1 MSNQTANVPTALTAN
16 TFTRTGYSFSGWNT
30 LANGTGTPYADGASY
45 PFTANATLYAQ
56 WSVSNSAP
64 TDIALS
70 NNSIAEN
77 QPVGSAIGF
86 LTTTDPDVSDIHT
99 YSFCGGTDD
108 NSFQIGGTGNSE
120 LLTNEMFDFETKS
133 SYSICIETN
142 DGQGGIFDKNFSI
155 SVTDVAD
162 EEILYS
168 LRPTFDWAD
177 IPGATMY
184 QLQVSRY
191 SNFLRGVVLNVKV
204 KPSIYTPTKDLSA
217 NTTLYWRVRA
227 IVGRVNRPWSIVNS
241 IHTPNPPSIPVLLS
255 PRNKTLIT
263 DYTPVLDW
271 STVTLPG
278 GTTFDHYQVQVA
290 TDAAFTN
297 LARNDT
303 NLTARNVS
311 QYTPAADLGANTK
324 FYWRVRAVNTDHGTS
339 AWSRGYYFRTAMTPP
354 VLSTPA
360 DGAATL
366 TRRPTFDWED
376 VPGATGYTLQVSR
389 NNTFTQ
395 IVHTGTVR
403 TATSTYTP
411 GVDLLANSLL
421 FWRVKANGTNPSA
434 YSAGRSFSTGNPPS
448 VPTLRAPAAN
458 ALVTTTSPL
467 FDWNNSTVPTGVTFG
482 HYQIQIATS
491 SAFTTIVHDHD
502 VAGITNSSDNT
513 AVLTPATTYY
523 WRVRSWSTLNHY
535 SAWSVVRSV
544 RIP

>member
-1 MSNQTANVPTALTAN
+1 
-16 TFTRTGYSFSGWNT
+16 
-30 LANGTGTPYADGASY
+30 
-45 PFTANATLYAQ
+45 
-56 WSVSNSAP
+56 
-64 TDIALS
+64 
-70 NNSIAEN
+70 
-77 QPVGSAIGF
+77 
-86 LTTTDPDVSDIHT
+86 
-99 YSFCGGTDD
+99 
-108 NSFQIGGTGNSE
+108 
-120 LLTNEMFDFETKS
+120 
-133 SYSICIETN
+133 
-142 DGQGGIFDKNFSI
+142 
-155 SVTDVAD
+155 
-162 EEILYS
+162 
-168 LRPTFDWAD
+168 
-177 IPGATMY
+177 
-184 QLQVSRY
+184 
-191 SNFLRGVVLNVKV
+191 
-204 KPSIYTPTKDLSA
+204 
-217 NTTLYWRVRA
+217 
-227 IVGRVNRPWSIVNS
+227 
-241 IHTPNPPSIPVLLS
+241 
-255 PRNKTLIT
+255 
-263 DYTPVLDW
+263 
-271 STVTLPG
+271 LPG

-297 LARNDT
+297 LARNDS

-360 DGAATL
+360 AGAATL

-535 SAWSVVRSV
+535 SAWSVVRSF
-544 RIP
+544 RIR